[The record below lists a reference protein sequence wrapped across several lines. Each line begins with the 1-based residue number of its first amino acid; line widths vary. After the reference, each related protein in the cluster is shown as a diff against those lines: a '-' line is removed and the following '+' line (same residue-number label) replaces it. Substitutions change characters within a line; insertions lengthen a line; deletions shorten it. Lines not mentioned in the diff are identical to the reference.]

1 MWCSELPEE
10 VIRYDD
16 VVNQSIAEMNLIE
29 QLTKVIDPIEKEASR
44 LLEMSKSLVE
54 GKNELVKKAYE
65 YIRKTKEEAQNL
77 KETTMEFIVRLTPSL
92 INKEIYI
99 MALSHLDKLSQLI
112 DEIAYKMTLVA
123 RMNIEIDRDL
133 GDKIDSMI
141 SKMYNMVKNLQQESK
156 QLSVNPRKALAYH
169 DEICVGES
177 EIDEA
182 YREAEISTVNSSA
195 LGCMEKMV
203 LKELIE
209 TIENTADLIRDAS
222 YDFKYLA
229 LYRI

>member
-1 MWCSELPEE
+1 MPEE

-29 QLTKVIDPIEKEASR
+29 QLTKIIDPIEREASR

-77 KETTMEFIVRLTPSL
+77 KETTMEYIVRLTPSL

-123 RMNIEIDRDL
+123 RMNIEIDRGL

-141 SKMYNMVKNLQQESK
+141 SKMYNMVKDLQQESK
-156 QLSVNPRKALAYH
+156 QLGVNPRKALAYH
-169 DEICVGES
+169 DEICSGES

-195 LGCMEKMV
+195 LGCLEKMV

-209 TIENTADLIRDAS
+209 TIENTADTIRDAS

-229 LYRI
+229 LYRV